1 MFVVGLVVL
10 GGLSLVYYGEIGR
23 GSGRKEMRRFGLV
36 WFGLEWSWMKGMI
49 CGIWY
54 MYVN

>member
-10 GGLSLVYYGEIGR
+10 GGLSLVYYGEIGG